1 MKATAELQV
10 VPIGEGV
17 SVRRQ
22 ITRVVELLR
31 GYEFIVETHA
41 SGTNIEGDL
50 ADIFAAVG
58 EIHQSLYRREYSSCQ
73 LPETGNPHGQD
84 ADACRQ
90 ASLERWRQQSSW
102 PRKKAVPVIGRECP
116 VCSGK
121 GQAVHQIFQYESL
134 PRL

>member
-31 GYEFIVETHA
+31 GYDFIVETHA

-58 EIHQSLYRREYSSCQ
+58 EIHQSLHQDGSIRLVSY
-73 LPETGNPHGQD
+73 LKLETRTDKTPTLV
-84 ADACRQ
+84 A
-90 ASLERWRQQSSW
+90 
-102 PRKKAVPVIGRECP
+102 K
-116 VCSGK
+116 
-121 GQAVHQIFQYESL
+121 
-134 PRL
+134 RL